1 MAGWCKVVAQ
11 DITETFPQAM
21 LDHIIFQFVLIFAGA
36 ALFATLFLY
45 LKQPI
50 IIAYIVLGIVV
61 GPKGLGLINDADQIE
76 QLAHIGIILLL
87 FLIGLNFQP
96 EKLVG
101 LLGRIGFVTLA
112 TCFIFMLLG
121 LATASVLGYPFID
134 SLVIGSALMFS
145 STIVSLKLIPTTQLH
160 HHHVGGVMISVLL
173 LQDVIAIVLIVLVTE
188 GGMDNITTS
197 VALLLLKLVVLGVMS
212 FAIVRFVIKKLFLKF
227 NVIKEHTF
235 VLALGWGLLV
245 AGAAEILGLSLEMG
259 AFIAGISLA
268 TVPIALVIAEELK
281 PLRDFFLIL
290 FFFSIGAEFD
300 LVVSQRLIVPG
311 LIITA
316 LLMVAK
322 PVIFNWGFKA
332 IGEKPQNSAELGVR
346 LGQASEFSL
355 LIAFSALA
363 SGLIEERSSYLI
375 QLVVVLTFV
384 ASTYWVVNAYPT
396 PISHKVG
403 QRKD

>member
-1 MAGWCKVVAQ
+1 
-11 DITETFPQAM
+11 M
-21 LDHIIFQFVLIFAGA
+21 LDQIILQFVLIFAGA

-50 IIAYIVLGIVV
+50 ILAYIVLGIVV
-61 GPKGLGLINDADQIE
+61 GPKGFGLINDAELIE

-96 EKLVG
+96 AKLVG
-101 LLGRIGFVTLA
+101 LLGRVGIITLV
-112 TCFIFMLLG
+112 TCFIFMLSG
-121 LATASVLGYPFID
+121 LAIPLAFGYPFID
-134 SLVIGSALMFS
+134 SLIIGAALMFS

-160 HHHVGGVMISVLL
+160 HHHVGEVMISVLL
-173 LQDVIAIVLIVLVTE
+173 IQDVIAIVLIVLVTE
-188 GGMDNITTS
+188 GGMDNISIS
-197 VALLLLKLVVLGVMS
+197 VALLLLKLVGLSVLS
-212 FAIVRFVIKKLFLKF
+212 FVFVKFVITNLLLKF
-227 NVIKEHTF
+227 DVIKEHTF
-235 VLALGWGLLV
+235 IMALGWGLLV
-245 AGAAEILGLSLEMG
+245 AGAAEMLGLSFEMG

-290 FFFSIGAEFD
+290 FFFSIGAKFD
-300 LVVSQRLIVPG
+300 LVVSQQLIVPG
-311 LIITA
+311 LAITA
-316 LLMVAK
+316 LLMAAK
-322 PVIFNWGFKA
+322 PMLFNWGFKA
-332 IGEKPQNSAELGVR
+332 IGETPKNSMELGVR

-355 LIAFSALA
+355 LVAFSAVA

-384 ASTYWVVNAYPT
+384 VSTYWVVAAYPT
-396 PISHKVG
+396 PISYKSS

>member
-1 MAGWCKVVAQ
+1 M
-11 DITETFPQAM
+11 I
-21 LDHIIFQFVLIFAGA
+21 DHIILQFALIFAGA

-50 IIAYIVLGIVV
+50 ILAYIVLGIVV
-61 GPKGLGLINDADQIE
+61 GPKGLGLINDAEQIE
-76 QLAHIGIILLL
+76 RLAHIGIILLL

-96 EKLVG
+96 AKFVG
-101 LLGRIGFVTLA
+101 LLGRVGIVTLA
-112 TCFIFMLLG
+112 TCFIFMLLS
-121 LATASVLGYPFID
+121 LAAASALGFPFID
-134 SLVIGSALMFS
+134 SLIIGAALMFS
-145 STIVSLKLIPTTQLH
+145 STIVSLKLIPTTELH
-160 HHHVGGVMISVLL
+160 HHHVGEVMISVLL

-188 GGMDNITTS
+188 GGMDDVTIS
-197 VALLLLKLVVLGVMS
+197 VALLLLKLVVLSVMS
-212 FAIVRFVIKKLFLKF
+212 FVIVRFVITKLFLKF
-227 NVIKEHTF
+227 DVIKEHTF
-235 VLALGWGLLV
+235 VMALGWGLFV
-245 AGAAEILGLSLEMG
+245 AGAAEMLGLSFEMG

-290 FFFSIGAEFD
+290 FFFSIGADFD
-300 LVVSQRLIVPG
+300 LAVSQQLIVPG

-316 LLMVAK
+316 LLMAAK

-332 IGEKPQNSAELGVR
+332 IGEKSQNSAEIGVR

-363 SGLIEERSSYLI
+363 SGLIEERSSNLI

-384 ASTYWVVNAYPT
+384 VSTYWVVNVYPT
-396 PISHKVG
+396 PISYKSS

>member
-1 MAGWCKVVAQ
+1 
-11 DITETFPQAM
+11 M
-21 LDHIIFQFVLIFAGA
+21 LDHIILQFALIFAGA

-50 IIAYIVLGIVV
+50 ILAYIMLGMVV
-61 GPKGLGLINDADQIE
+61 GPKALGLIDDARQIE

-96 EKLVG
+96 ARLVG
-101 LLGRIGFVTLA
+101 LLGRIGVVTLV
-112 TCFIFMLLG
+112 TCFIFMLLI
-121 LATASVLGYPFID
+121 LTAALLLGYPLID
-134 SLVIGSALMFS
+134 SLVIGAALMFS

-160 HHHVGGVMISVLL
+160 HHHVGELMISVLL

-188 GGMDNITTS
+188 GGMDDISIS
-197 VALLLLKLVVLGVMS
+197 VALLLLKLVLLSVMS
-212 FAIVRFVIKKLFLKF
+212 FIFVRVVITKLLLKF
-227 NVIKEHTF
+227 DVIKEHTF
-235 VLALGWGLLV
+235 VMALGWGLLV
-245 AGAAEILGLSLEMG
+245 AGAAEMLGLSLEMG

-300 LVVSQRLIVPG
+300 LVLSQQLIVPG
-311 LIITA
+311 LILTA
-316 LLMVAK
+316 LLMAAK
-322 PVIFNWGFKA
+322 PVIFNRAFKA
-332 IGEKPQNSAELGVR
+332 IGEKPDNSAELGIR

-384 ASTYWVVNAYPT
+384 VSTYWVVNVYPT
-396 PISHKVG
+396 PISYKKG

>member
-1 MAGWCKVVAQ
+1 
-11 DITETFPQAM
+11 M

-45 LKQPI
+45 LRQPI
-50 IIAYIVLGIVV
+50 ILAYIVLGIVV
-61 GPKGLGLINDADQIE
+61 GPKGLGLINDAEQIE
-76 QLAHIGIILLL
+76 QLSHIGIILLL
-87 FLIGLNFQP
+87 FLIGLNFRP
-96 EKLVG
+96 ARLVG
-101 LLGRIGFVTLA
+101 LLGRIGIVTLA
-112 TCFIFMLLG
+112 TCFIFMLLS
-121 LATASVLGYPFID
+121 LAVASALGYPLID
-134 SLVIGSALMFS
+134 SLIIGAALMFS

-160 HHHVGGVMISVLL
+160 HHHVGEVMISVLL

-188 GGMDNITTS
+188 GGMDNISTA
-197 VALLLLKLVVLGVMS
+197 VALLLLKLVLLSVMS
-212 FAIVRFVIKKLFLKF
+212 FVVVKFVITKLFLKF
-227 NVIKEHTF
+227 DVIKEHTF
-235 VLALGWGLLV
+235 VMALGWGLFV
-245 AGAAEILGLSLEMG
+245 AGAAEMLGLSYEMG

-290 FFFSIGAEFD
+290 FFFSIGAKFD
-300 LVVSQRLIVPG
+300 LVVSQQLIIPG

-332 IGEKPQNSAELGVR
+332 IGEKPENSAELGVR
-346 LGQASEFSL
+346 LAQASEFSL

-363 SGLIEERSSYLI
+363 SGLIEERSSHLI

-384 ASTYWVVNAYPT
+384 ASTYWVVNVYPT
-396 PISHKVG
+396 PISYKSS

>member
-1 MAGWCKVVAQ
+1 
-11 DITETFPQAM
+11 M
-21 LDHIIFQFVLIFAGA
+21 LDHIILQFALIFTGA

-45 LKQPI
+45 LRQPI
-50 IIAYIVLGIVV
+50 ILAYIVLGIVV
-61 GPKGLGLINDADQIE
+61 GPKGLGLIDDAEQIE
-76 QLAHIGIILLL
+76 RLAHIGIILLL

-96 EKLVG
+96 AKFVG
-101 LLGRIGFVTLA
+101 LLGRVGIVTLT
-112 TCFIFMLLG
+112 TCFIFMLLS
-121 LATASVLGYPFID
+121 LTAASALGFPFID
-134 SLVIGSALMFS
+134 SLIIGAALMFS
-145 STIVSLKLIPTTQLH
+145 STIVSLKLIPTTKLH
-160 HHHVGGVMISVLL
+160 HHHVGELMISVLL

-188 GGMDNITTS
+188 GGMDDITIS
-197 VALLLLKLVVLGVMS
+197 VALLLLKLAVLSVMS
-212 FAIVRFVIKKLFLKF
+212 FVIVRFVITNLFLKF
-227 NVIKEHTF
+227 DVIKEHTF
-235 VLALGWGLLV
+235 VMALGWGLFV
-245 AGAAEILGLSLEMG
+245 AGAAEMLGLSFEMG

-300 LVVSQRLIVPG
+300 LVVSQELIVPG

-332 IGEKPQNSAELGVR
+332 IGEKPQNSAELGIR

-363 SGLIEERSSYLI
+363 SGLIEERSSSLI

-384 ASTYWVVNAYPT
+384 ASTYWVVSSYPT
-396 PISHKVG
+396 PISYKSS

>member
-1 MAGWCKVVAQ
+1 
-11 DITETFPQAM
+11 M
-21 LDHIIFQFVLIFAGA
+21 LENIILQFVLIFAGA
-36 ALFATLFLY
+36 ALFASLFLF

-50 IIAYIVLGIVV
+50 ILAYIVLGIVV
-61 GPKGLGLINDADQIE
+61 GPKGLELISDAEQIE
-76 QLAHIGIILLL
+76 RLAHIGIILLL

-96 EKLVG
+96 AKLVG
-101 LLGRIGFVTLA
+101 LLGLVGIVTLA
-112 TCFIFMLLG
+112 TCFIFMLLS
-121 LATASVLGYPFID
+121 LAVALALGYPFID
-134 SLVIGSALMFS
+134 SLIIGAALMFS

-160 HHHVGGVMISVLL
+160 HHHVGDVMISVLL

-188 GGMDNITTS
+188 GGMDDVTIS
-197 VALLLLKLVVLGVMS
+197 VALLLLKLVVLSVMS
-212 FAIVRFVIKKLFLKF
+212 FVIVRFVITKLFLKF
-227 NVIKEHTF
+227 DVIKEHTF
-235 VLALGWGLLV
+235 VMALGWGLFV
-245 AGAAEILGLSLEMG
+245 AGAAEMLGLSFEMG
-259 AFIAGISLA
+259 AFIAGISMA

-300 LVVSQRLIVPG
+300 LVVSQQLIVPG

-316 LLMVAK
+316 LLVTAK

-332 IGEKPQNSAELGVR
+332 IGEKPQDSAELGVR

-355 LIAFSALA
+355 LVAFSALA
-363 SGLIEERSSYLI
+363 SGLIEERSSNLI

-384 ASTYWVVNAYPT
+384 VSTYWVVNVYPT
-396 PISHKVG
+396 PISYKSS

>member
-1 MAGWCKVVAQ
+1 M
-11 DITETFPQAM
+11 I
-21 LDHIIFQFVLIFAGA
+21 DHIILQFALIFAGA

-50 IIAYIVLGIVV
+50 ILAYIVLGFVV
-61 GPKGLGLINDADQIE
+61 GPKGLGLINDAEQIE
-76 QLAHIGIILLL
+76 RLAHIGIILLL

-96 EKLVG
+96 AKFVG
-101 LLGRIGFVTLA
+101 LLGRVGIVTLA
-112 TCFIFMLLG
+112 TCFIFMLLS
-121 LATASVLGYPFID
+121 LAAASALGFPFID
-134 SLVIGSALMFS
+134 SLIIGAALMFS
-145 STIVSLKLIPTTQLH
+145 STIVSLKLIPTTELH
-160 HHHVGGVMISVLL
+160 HHHVGEVMISVLL

-188 GGMDNITTS
+188 GGMDDVTIS
-197 VALLLLKLVVLGVMS
+197 VALLLLKLVVLSVMS
-212 FAIVRFVIKKLFLKF
+212 FVIVRFVITKLFLKF
-227 NVIKEHTF
+227 DVIKEHTF
-235 VLALGWGLLV
+235 VMALGWGLFV
-245 AGAAEILGLSLEMG
+245 AGAAEMLGLSFEMG

-290 FFFSIGAEFD
+290 FFFSIGADFD
-300 LVVSQRLIVPG
+300 LAVSQQLIVPG

-316 LLMVAK
+316 LLMAAK

-332 IGEKPQNSAELGVR
+332 IGEKSQNSAEIGVR

-384 ASTYWVVNAYPT
+384 VSTYWVVNVYPT
-396 PISHKVG
+396 PISYKSG